1 MKIIR
6 NNFLLLLAGIFLLA
20 ACAGSKATTGAP
32 AGTNV
37 AKAEDLSAFRPK
49 FPEAPVPAGNNSA
62 AETTPEVT
70 IVPTNHVNNRVNA
83 LLDTVANANKTIRY
97 AQGYR
102 ILAYTGTERKTAMDM
117 RKAIIDRIPEERD
130 YLQYK
135 QPTFRLKIGDY
146 LNRIEAQQV
155 LSRIQDITPNAMII
169 SEQINV
175 NR

>member
-1 MKIIR
+1 MIR
-6 NNFLLLLAGIFLLA
+6 NNFLGLLGGIFLLT
-20 ACAGSKATTGAP
+20 ACAGSKTTTGSNASN
-32 AGTNV
+32 AST
-37 AKAEDLSAFRPK
+37 KAEDLSAYRPK
-49 FPEAPVPAGNNSA
+49 FPAAPIPAAGSGAAEPAPVA
-62 AETTPEVT
+62 AIT
-70 IVPTNHVNNRVNA
+70 PTNHVNNRVQA
-83 LLDTVANANKTIRY
+83 LLDTVANANKSIRY

-117 RKAIIDRIPEERD
+117 RKALIDRIPEERD

-169 SEQINV
+169 SDQINV
-175 NR
+175 NQ

>member
-1 MKIIR
+1 MVIIR
-6 NNFLLLLAGIFLLA
+6 NSCLLIWCLAMLF
-20 ACAGSKATTGAP
+20 ACASAKKTGRDSTKGA
-32 AGTNV
+32 

-49 FPEAPVPAGNNSA
+49 FPAVPAPASPDNTGSEAVN
-62 AETTPEVT
+62 VT
-70 IVPTNHVNNRVNA
+70 LVPTNHVNNRVNA
-83 LLDTVANANKTIRY
+83 LLDTVANANKSIRY
-97 AQGYR
+97 ARGFR

-117 RKAIIDRIPEERD
+117 RKAIIDRIPDERD

-155 LSRIQDITPNAMII
+155 LSRILDITPNALII
-169 SEQINV
+169 SDQINV